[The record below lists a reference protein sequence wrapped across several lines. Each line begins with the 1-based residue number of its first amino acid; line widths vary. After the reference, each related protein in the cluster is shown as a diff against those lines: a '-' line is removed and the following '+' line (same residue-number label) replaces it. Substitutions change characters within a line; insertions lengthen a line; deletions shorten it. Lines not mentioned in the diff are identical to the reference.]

1 MYNTINTAI
10 LQIKLLSYVNAT
22 AQKQPKYLLSNCI
35 FSHLLLLEFSL
46 LHQKNRIYFL
56 FLKRNNFRH
65 KSASIIFLPG
75 KNFMAS
81 HCD

>member
-46 LHQKNRIYFL
+46 LHQKKKDL
-56 FLKRNNFRH
+56 FSVFKKEQF
-65 KSASIIFLPG
+65 
-75 KNFMAS
+75 
-81 HCD
+81 